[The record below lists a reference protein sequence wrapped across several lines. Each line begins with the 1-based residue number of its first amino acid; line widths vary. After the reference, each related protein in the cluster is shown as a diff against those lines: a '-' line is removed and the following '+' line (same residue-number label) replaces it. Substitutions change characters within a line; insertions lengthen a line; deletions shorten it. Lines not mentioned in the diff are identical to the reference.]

1 MCSFGD
7 FGAETWDAEAGVV
20 EDEFALD
27 DWFVN
32 LCVLFFVSFLG
43 GIQSMLMIR
52 KFDVLCLMFL
62 VYETE
67 FSSCIVLY
75 HMESRRF

>member
-32 LCVLFFVSFLG
+32 LYVLFFFSLFFEG
-43 GIQSMLMIR
+43 G
-52 KFDVLCLMFL
+52 
-62 VYETE
+62 
-67 FSSCIVLY
+67 FSRC
-75 HMESRRF
+75 

>member
-32 LCVLFFVSFLG
+32 FYVFFCFLFG
-43 GIQSMLMIR
+43 GGG
-52 KFDVLCLMFL
+52 
-62 VYETE
+62 
-67 FSSCIVLY
+67 FSRC
-75 HMESRRF
+75 

>member
-32 LCVLFFVSFLG
+32 IYVLFFLCFLG
-43 GIQSMLMIR
+43 GGDSV
-52 KFDVLCLMFL
+52 DVDDP
-62 VYETE
+62 
-67 FSSCIVLY
+67 
-75 HMESRRF
+75 

>member
-27 DWFVN
+27 DYGVN
-32 LCVLFFVSFLG
+32 SCVLFFFLCFLG
-43 GIQSMLMIR
+43 DSV
-52 KFDVLCLMFL
+52 DVDNP
-62 VYETE
+62 
-67 FSSCIVLY
+67 
-75 HMESRRF
+75 

>member
-27 DWFVN
+27 GWFVN
-32 LCVLFFVSFLG
+32 LGILYFVFFG
-43 GIQSMLMIR
+43 GI
-52 KFDVLCLMFL
+52 
-62 VYETE
+62 
-67 FSSCIVLY
+67 
-75 HMESRRF
+75 

>member
-20 EDEFALD
+20 EDEFALED
-27 DWFVN
+27 CFVN
-32 LCVLFFVSFLG
+32 FYVLFFLCFL

-52 KFDVLCLMFL
+52 KFDVF
-62 VYETE
+62 VYQTE
-67 FSSCIVLY
+67 LSSCIVL

>member
-27 DWFVN
+27 GWFVN
-32 LCVLFFVSFLG
+32 LCVLFFLCFL

-52 KFDVLCLMFL
+52 NFDVLCLMFF
-62 VYETE
+62 V
-67 FSSCIVLY
+67 
-75 HMESRRF
+75 

>member
-27 DWFVN
+27 GWFVN
-32 LCVLFFVSFLG
+32 LCVLCFFFVFLG
-43 GIQSMLMIR
+43 GGGDSVNV
-52 KFDVLCLMFL
+52 DDP
-62 VYETE
+62 
-67 FSSCIVLY
+67 
-75 HMESRRF
+75 